1 MEEVRL
7 PIGKVGASEDEVY
20 YMFQNNENEILFY
33 VLNKG
38 VYSLNLRDLSISK
51 EMMDMFPRMHRYG
64 LWRKMYREIS
74 GLVEDELSCYNPK
87 TKNLAVLF
95 RQIKMETR
103 VFMLTQDLLAYDS
116 SMLVGGRTS
125 EWVWSFSLS
134 SQ

>member
-38 VYSLNLRDLSISK
+38 VYSLNLRDLPISK
-51 EMMDMFPRMHRYG
+51 EMMDMLPPDAQIRAMPKDVQRMNCHAT
-64 LWRKMYREIS
+64 IPS
-74 GLVEDELSCYNPK
+74 Q
-87 TKNLAVLF
+87 KNLAVLF

-103 VFMLTQDLLAYDS
+103 VLC
-116 SMLVGGRTS
+116 
-125 EWVWSFSLS
+125 
-134 SQ
+134 